1 MDQRNCY
8 LTFVELYRKTTPGQ
22 SRKRI
27 LKLIRKEK
35 NSSFGSRNWW
45 VVKVVKVRYPLCFVQ
60 VKEIVPFSRSWR

>member
-1 MDQRNCY
+1 M
-8 LTFVELYRKTTPGQ
+8 TFVELYGKMTPGQ

-27 LKLIRKEK
+27 LKFIRKER

-60 VKEIVPFSRSWR
+60 VKQIVLFSRSWG